1 MTLSKSLLAAALCL
15 AVATP
20 AMARNITVTPE
31 RVPAYWQVTNTS
43 VDIDV
48 PNSARNTSGPGCAAV
63 AYTIDGNG
71 NVSQPVAKKVVPAGD
86 FATIAVSAV
95 SRFHYAA
102 VRGTNDN
109 WQPIDTYYVVQF
121 NMPTDPAAKAAL
133 LKQCELPGYAS

>member
-1 MTLSKSLLAAALCL
+1 MAAALCL

-20 AMARNITVTPE
+20 AMAQNIKVTPE
-31 RVPAYWQVTNTS
+31 RLPVYWQLTNTS

-71 NVSQPVAKKVVPAGD
+71 NVSLPTVRKVVPQGD
-86 FATIAVSAV
+86 FSTIALSAV
-95 SRFHYAA
+95 SKFHYAA

-109 WQPIDTYYVVQF
+109 RQSIDTYYVVQF

-133 LKQCELPGYAS
+133 LKQCELPGYAT